1 MAICSVDFD
10 PAQGLEANQVQL
22 EAEGNDSLRAIS
34 LFDNCC
40 RLEIGVKRSY
50 LFKVVATSG
59 SKPGRLQAGD
69 DLGTASFTWRKACG
83 EVGRMQS
90 SLLICPDSIVLSG
103 NTNRVTGKDEK
114 LKPLSEVSPNTTVI
128 SGLAK
133 DRQAKPGQKLPVTT
147 QPIDPPALVQMGQ
160 PFRIEFLVV
169 NHSEKYMTLQVQFR
183 MEQLIGVSVCG
194 PSFKNL
200 DEVPGNGG
208 SVRVAVRFIALT
220 AGLLKL
226 RGCYIADLSTGFEI
240 PQSALCNI
248 LVVTET

>member
-1 MAICSVDFD
+1 M
-10 PAQGLEANQVQL
+10 ANQVQL
-22 EAEGNDSLRAIS
+22 ETEGNDSLQATS
-34 LFDNCC
+34 LFDNCG
-40 RLEIGVKRSY
+40 RLEIGDKRSY
-50 LFKVVATSG
+50 LFTVDTTSG

-90 SLLICPDSIVLSG
+90 SLLICPNSTVLSG
-103 NTNRVTGKDEK
+103 NANRATGKDEK
-114 LKPLSEVSPNTTVI
+114 FKPLSEVSPNTTVI
-128 SGLAK
+128 TGLAK

-147 QPIDPPALVQMGQ
+147 QPIDPPAQVQMGQ

-183 MEQLIGVSVCG
+183 MEQLIGISVCG

-208 SVRVAVRFIALT
+208 SVRVAMRFIALT
-220 AGLLKL
+220 AGLLQL
-226 RGCYIADLSTGFEI
+226 RGCYIADLSTGLEI